1 MSMLLSTTWTQLSL
15 LGAIEEWSC
24 ARSRP
29 MLTTDE
35 SPAYLWLPEYARM
48 KRVTIPKQIAR
59 VDGCRPEPVVGTAL
73 VAVAQ

>member
-1 MSMLLSTTWTQLSL
+1 M
-15 LGAIEEWSC
+15 
-24 ARSRP
+24 
-29 MLTTDE
+29 TTDE